1 MTFRLSAKTSQLI
14 LMKKGYEV
22 RTSADGFAALVELR
36 FALPHLIIC
45 DLRMPNMNG
54 FALLSA
60 VRRRFP
66 HIPSSLSVEST

>member
-1 MTFRLSAKTSQLI
+1 LEARTWGLPASSIKFSF
-14 LMKKGYEV
+14 EV

-36 FALPHLIIC
+36 FALTHLIIC

-54 FALLSA
+54 FALLSV